1 MCIVPGL
8 TIFFIFLPV
17 FLLVFK
23 CSQNYSV
30 KTLCKEKVSATKKS
44 WGPWYNIV
52 VRCLRKEICCG
63 CGNSLKTVNLGESA
77 GDGKKGETLGEEGD
91 GKGDTIAE
99 EKEGFPEQVMWSPS
113 TKKVQTLEMGTMA
126 GKRTPPST
134 PVQLMKKYRYE
145 EVPAVALS
153 PKKFGKKKLS
163 GVAAAAGTG
172 GEKMVDDDDNLM
184 WGTCSKK
191 KTTII
196 L

>member
-1 MCIVPGL
+1 M
-8 TIFFIFLPV
+8 
-17 FLLVFK
+17 
-23 CSQNYSV
+23 
-30 KTLCKEKVSATKKS
+30 
-44 WGPWYNIV
+44 
-52 VRCLRKEICCG
+52 
-63 CGNSLKTVNLGESA
+63 KTVNLGERSA
-77 GDGKKGETLGEEGD
+77 GDGKERETLGEEGN
-91 GKGDTIAE
+91 GTGE
-99 EKEGFPEQVMWSPS
+99 EKEGCKKEIQQEDNNEFPEQVMWSPS
-113 TKKVQTLEMGTMA
+113 TKKVQTLEMGTLA

-184 WGTCSKK
+184 WGTCSEK

>member
-1 MCIVPGL
+1 M
-8 TIFFIFLPV
+8 
-17 FLLVFK
+17 
-23 CSQNYSV
+23 
-30 KTLCKEKVSATKKS
+30 
-44 WGPWYNIV
+44 
-52 VRCLRKEICCG
+52 
-63 CGNSLKTVNLGESA
+63 NLGESA
-77 GDGKKGETLGEEGD
+77 GDGKERETLGEEGN
-91 GKGDTIAE
+91 GTGE
-99 EKEGFPEQVMWSPS
+99 EKEGCKKEIKQEQVMWSPS

-184 WGTCSKK
+184 WGTCSEK